1 MDKALPGPLTL
12 RRRVLRAARRI
23 FERKRL
29 VELLQAY
36 LERLPPCC
44 R

>member
-1 MDKALPGPLTL
+1 MDKPRPFALRWRAL
-12 RRRVLRAARRI
+12 RSARRI
-23 FERKRL
+23 FGSKRL

-44 R
+44 M

>member
-1 MDKALPGPLTL
+1 VHFGRLDAFWQ
-12 RRRVLRAARRI
+12 AR
-23 FERKRL
+23 RL

-44 R
+44 M